1 MISIQRWIASTIPF
15 IYAMYLP
22 VQSMLLPNPL
32 ERKLELIALAIYV
45 ACAIP
50 SLFLYRGIKMP
61 LFQAGINFA
70 SAILMPALVITQRSE
85 LGDNSTGGW
94 VVMGTAIILTATA
107 VRQQRV
113 IAIAG
118 SVALIAQM
126 FATYGLIVAISGGL
140 IGALVIVLAG
150 LGVSAGIQRA
160 NEEVTKYRAEE
171 QRSKAEIATIAA
183 TRAERASRLQEIL
196 GSAIPMLT
204 ELAALRSPLSSER
217 KLEAKVLELSLRDE
231 IRGRNLLSPELKEA
245 VSRLRKLG
253 VEVAV
258 LDEGGMD
265 HLDLEVKGRLLAQVV
280 EALAEITQGRVTIRS
295 PKGES
300 FVVTVVATLPKQAKP
315 LLNLR
320 LTA

>member
-1 MISIQRWIASTIPF
+1 
-15 IYAMYLP
+15 
-22 VQSMLLPNPL
+22 
-32 ERKLELIALAIYV
+32 
-45 ACAIP
+45 
-50 SLFLYRGIKMP
+50 MP

-70 SAILMPALVITQRSE
+70 AAIVMPALVITQRSE

-113 IAIAG
+113 FAIAG

-126 FATYGLIVAISGGL
+126 FVTYGLIVAFSGGL

-183 TRAERASRLQEIL
+183 TRAERATRLQEIL

-204 ELAALRSPLSSER
+204 ELAALKSPLSNER

-231 IRGRNLLSPELKEA
+231 IRGRNLLSPELKDA
-245 VSRLRKLG
+245 VSKLRKLG

-265 HLDLEVKGRLLAQVV
+265 HLELEVKGRLLAQVV

-300 FVVTVVATLPKQAKP
+300 FVLTVVATLPKQAKP

-320 LTA
+320 LTP